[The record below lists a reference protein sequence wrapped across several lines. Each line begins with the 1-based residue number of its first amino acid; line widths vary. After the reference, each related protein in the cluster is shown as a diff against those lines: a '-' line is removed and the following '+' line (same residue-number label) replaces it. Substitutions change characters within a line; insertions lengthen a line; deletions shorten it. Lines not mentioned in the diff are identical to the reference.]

1 MYSNSCVEW
10 TPLITHYF
18 EQHFINT
25 CLFKRHY
32 IDEWREVNRKVSTIF
47 CYVQAM
53 NHSSVHDGVIKRKH
67 FPRCWPFVREI
78 GDFPLQRP
86 VIQSFDVFFDLY
98 LNKRVNNRDAC
109 DLKCN
114 RAHYAVTVMKKSIWW
129 RSLYLGHVTEDFWS
143 VHGAISL
150 KLLAGILTRLVTWS
164 SSTHK
169 LYFNKYCFPVVQSW
183 CLHLLQ
189 H

>member
-1 MYSNSCVEW
+1 MSEERWIVKSAQYYFMCRLW
-10 TPLITHYF
+10 TIA
-18 EQHFINT
+18 
-25 CLFKRHY
+25 
-32 IDEWREVNRKVSTIF
+32 VSMMASSKGNIF
-47 CYVQAM
+47 RVAGLLCGK
-53 NHSSVHDGVIKRKH
+53 SPGT
-67 FPRCWPFVREI
+67 

-86 VIQSFDVFFDLY
+86 VMQSFDVFFDLY
-98 LNKRVNNRDAC
+98 LNKRVNNRDTC

-114 RAHYAVTVMKKSIWW
+114 RAHYAVTVMKKSIWR
-129 RSLYLGHVTEDFWS
+129 RSLYLGHVTEDVWS

-169 LYFNKYCFPVVQSW
+169 LYFNKHCFPVVQSW